1 MTLGCAG
8 LTKIEVNAGNEGVE
22 EKHEDHYTEDRCTLH
37 QQNPVSYFVLQKQK
51 DTFPLTYEKVIFITR
66 LMAFVLS
73 ELSKTRPTS
82 LLR

>member
-1 MTLGCAG
+1 MSSGCAG
-8 LTKIEVNAGNEGVE
+8 LTEVKVNAGNEGVE
-22 EKHEDHYTEDRCTLH
+22 EKHEDHHTEDGGTLH
-37 QQNPVSYFVLQKQK
+37 QQNPVRYFVLQKQK

-73 ELSKTRPTS
+73 ELSKTGPTS